1 MQIWKEQ
8 ILQLLSNVLEY
19 DNNNSCVNCGSDTC
33 QNLQGPWNICLF
45 SRILVGRKSVNS
57 AGYCICHSPALQPF
71 VQFPAAHLCTPE
83 SFDLNLLQLKIPLPD
98 PTEFTCSLY
107 YSRDL
112 DYSPENFS
120 FLSNKFKFVNTLA
133 WYQPHLW
140 DCSSPSLVIPLLAWL
155 ALIRFQKRMNIQ
167 YVSLLAY

>member
-1 MQIWKEQ
+1 MVQTLVKICRVRE
-8 ILQLLSNVLEY
+8 IL
-19 DNNNSCVNCGSDTC
+19 
-33 QNLQGPWNICLF
+33 CLF

-167 YVSLLAY
+167 YVSLLAYQLSTNLLDISYIGGGESLSFHNWGC